1 MTFENVMHTLGN
13 SSYKKVC
20 GFCTFVHILWKVI
33 KLHRGFTSDVRS
45 HVLYDDD
52 DDGGINEDSDNARLY
67 LFDSDNN
74 GNVDNE

>member
-1 MTFENVMHTLGN
+1 MHTLGN

-20 GFCTFVHILWKVI
+20 RFCTIVHILWKVI
-33 KLHRGFTSDVRS
+33 KLHRRFTSDVRS

-74 GNVDNE
+74 GNADNE